1 MRRFPGGK
9 QSSQAA
15 MMRPDDN
22 VALSSGVASNNQIP
36 MTPRANISDRSDASG
51 NAVGPAA
58 SNRISQPPKCRS
70 ASLYGLL
77 GLVLITVLPGC
88 TVCLNAKR
96 TILGEPSRF
105 SWQTDRKRSVGVYR
119 AWADQAWGVECD
131 SDPGASITDAYEAG
145 FKDGFVD
152 YVYAGGTG
160 EPPPVAPREFWN
172 VGRRNPHGH
181 AAAAEWFAGYRH
193 GALVARE
200 DGYRERSLAPSSAL
214 LLGPRNEYRHE
225 AAAQPIPSQPATE
238 LPLPQH
244 ESVPLGPVEA
254 EPRMPNALEPELA
267 VPQNKR
273 PTVDTPA
280 EGALPLPTP
289 KLEPEVPSAAE
300 PTLPEV
306 PMPAD
311 EPVEEPAETQEPQ
324 PEQPQKTPNIDDIF
338 GPPTASGSSRRRLN
352 RHARPTYSPT
362 ADTAVPDARAA
373 FAAAI
378 RKKSQQNATPHRPSQ
393 VTASSQDQLT
403 DRHFTS
409 RLSPPLTKVAT
420 TSAAVTPKP
429 QTIPR
434 SQDQSATMFRR
445 LSQ

>member
-1 MRRFPGGK
+1 
-9 QSSQAA
+9 
-15 MMRPDDN
+15 
-22 VALSSGVASNNQIP
+22 
-36 MTPRANISDRSDASG
+36 MTPCANISDRSDALAS
-51 NAVGPAA
+51 AVGPAA
-58 SNRISQPPKCRS
+58 SNRVPQPPKRRS
-70 ASLYGLL
+70 AQFYGLL
-77 GLVLITVLPGC
+77 TLALLTVLPGC

-105 SWQTDRKRSVGVYR
+105 SWPADRKRSVEVYR

-193 GALVARE
+193 GAVVARE
-200 DGYRERSLAPSSAL
+200 DGYRERSLAPTSAV
-214 LLGPRNEYRHE
+214 LLGPRNEYHHE
-225 AAAQPIPSQPATE
+225 AAAQPIPSQQANE
-238 LPLPQH
+238 LPVPRH
-244 ESVPLGPVEA
+244 ESVPLGPVET
-254 EPRMPNALEPELA
+254 EPHTPNVAEPELA
-267 VPQNKR
+267 VPQNEL
-273 PTVDTPA
+273 PTANTPA
-280 EGALPLPTP
+280 QEALPLPNS
-289 KLEPEVPSAAE
+289 KVEPEIPSATE

-306 PMPAD
+306 PMPTD

-324 PEQPQKTPNIDDIF
+324 PEQPQKAPNIDDIF
-338 GPPTASGSSRRRLN
+338 GPPTASGSRHRRLN

-362 ADTAVPDARAA
+362 AGAAVPDSRAA

-378 RKKSQQNATPHRPSQ
+378 RKKSQQNMPPRDAPQ
-393 VTASSQDQLT
+393 VTASSSQMT
-403 DRHFTS
+403 DRHFTN
-409 RLSPPLTKVAT
+409 RLSQPLTKVVT
-420 TSAAVTPKP
+420 TSATVTSKP
-429 QTIPR
+429 QVIPR
-434 SQDQSATMFRR
+434 SQDKSETMFRR